1 LRDRAGLVSKRAG
14 PPAAVALGALFSSRL
29 MRVLLGRDPIAVDD
43 ETFVVT
49 WVAMVLG
56 QLPQT

>member
-1 LRDRAGLVSKRAG
+1 
-14 PPAAVALGALFSSRL
+14 